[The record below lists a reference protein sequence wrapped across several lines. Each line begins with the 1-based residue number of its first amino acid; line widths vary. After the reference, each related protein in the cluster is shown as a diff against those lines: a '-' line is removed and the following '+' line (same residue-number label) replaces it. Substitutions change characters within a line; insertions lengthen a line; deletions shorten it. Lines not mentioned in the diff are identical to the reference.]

1 MFVSS
6 GRWSPWWL
14 SALLLCVSGEKVL
27 ESRSG
32 LIQELRAA
40 LFDLAREGRTYL
52 GRLAGEQ
59 TVVSVQ
65 KVSLKS
71 DHEDVCF
78 VMKCELYDVSLS
90 SPTVLT

>member
-1 MFVSS
+1 M
-6 GRWSPWWL
+6 
-14 SALLLCVSGEKVL
+14 LCVSGEKVL

-40 LFDLAREGRTYL
+40 LADLAEEGRTYL

-59 TVVSVQ
+59 TVASVQ

-71 DHEDVCF
+71 DHEDVSF
-78 VMKCELYDVSLS
+78 VMKCELYGIKQTNPS
-90 SPTVLT
+90 SPTVLTYFSYP